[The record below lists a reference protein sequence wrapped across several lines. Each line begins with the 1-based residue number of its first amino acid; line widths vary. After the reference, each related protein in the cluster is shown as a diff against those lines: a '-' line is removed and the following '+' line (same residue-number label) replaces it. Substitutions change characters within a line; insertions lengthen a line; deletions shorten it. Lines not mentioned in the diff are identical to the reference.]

1 MPIKLPTAC
10 LNYCTLAVG
19 LTLTSSENPLLCRNL
34 TNSSVI
40 IKRVIYYN
48 RILAGTLPKTRNIC
62 ISDDNIVLNKTK
74 ILFLF
79 SYKFVRSQQLSIIFN
94 IYLNFI

>member
-40 IKRVIYYN
+40 IKQVIYYN
-48 RILAGTLPKTRNIC
+48 RILLVPYQKLGI
-62 ISDDNIVLNKTK
+62 
-74 ILFLF
+74 
-79 SYKFVRSQQLSIIFN
+79 FVYPMITF
-94 IYLNFI
+94 Y